1 MDGQFNTVHDAD
13 NISPSPIEIQ
23 VTSIAATI
31 QLLPV
36 TDILSDHVIENCY
49 KQNSHLVVFNA
60 LTFKQKESKY
70 FSRFSWLRE
79 DVFELCFTY
88 YQGESIRFERVS
100 PHLNSSLYKSPQK
113 LNGEF

>member
-1 MDGQFNTVHDAD
+1 MANLIPSMMQI
-13 NISPSPIEIQ
+13 IS
-23 VTSIAATI
+23 VRVRLKFKLLVLRL
-31 QLLPV
+31 LLPV
-36 TDILSDHVIENCY
+36 TDILSDHVIANCY

>member
-1 MDGQFNTVHDAD
+1 M
-13 NISPSPIEIQ
+13 
-23 VTSIAATI
+23 
-31 QLLPV
+31 
-36 TDILSDHVIENCY
+36 TDILSDHVIANCY

-60 LTFKQKESKY
+60 LI
-70 FSRFSWLRE
+70 SWLRE